1 MVACPISVTLGY
13 LKGVLPEGV
22 AAAWL
27 AAIVKRAARL
37 YISRLLSLAER
48 QEQEQEQEQEAEGE
62 PGRVCVCGGAGL
74 CQGHMKDGR
83 QLWEC
88 SQQPMAV
95 RTACEV

>member
-1 MVACPISVTLGY
+1 VVACPISVTLGY

-27 AAIVKRAARL
+27 VAIVKRAARL

-62 PGRVCVCGGAGL
+62 PGRVCVWWC
-74 CQGHMKDGR
+74 R
-83 QLWEC
+83 
-88 SQQPMAV
+88 
-95 RTACEV
+95 R